1 MTAALQIISTPLLSL
16 YVYQCIVMLGV
27 RVGLLLT
34 TRQSAH
40 WLIFWPGPAGT
51 IHPWSALLYL
61 DLQVGQT
68 DDRRHVCC
76 DRKTPHQISV
86 RDFSPALW
94 SPDLDTIIP
103 SALSGSVEWP
113 IELLLQ
119 IRYKMKM
126 WSQWGT
132 DWWDLPELL
141 LATNKT
147 RKSVALLQ
155 IIYLMAMLVRGGV

>member
-1 MTAALQIISTPLLSL
+1 M
-16 YVYQCIVMLGV
+16 
-27 RVGLLLT
+27 
-34 TRQSAH
+34 
-40 WLIFWPGPAGT
+40 
-51 IHPWSALLYL
+51 
-61 DLQVGQT
+61 
-68 DDRRHVCC
+68 
-76 DRKTPHQISV
+76 
-86 RDFSPALW
+86 
-94 SPDLDTIIP
+94 
-103 SALSGSVEWP
+103 EWP

-155 IIYLMAMLVRGGV
+155 IIYLMEMLVRGAV